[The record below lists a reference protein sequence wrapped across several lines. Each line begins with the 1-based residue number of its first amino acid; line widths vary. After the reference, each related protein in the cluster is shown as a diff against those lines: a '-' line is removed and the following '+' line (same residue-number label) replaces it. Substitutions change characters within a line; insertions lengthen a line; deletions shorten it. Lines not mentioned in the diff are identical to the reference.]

1 MFRNRVRVALVGLA
15 VTTLAVAGC
24 TGPATNSNDGAGSA
38 VNKSLNVYLYQE
50 PAGIFSPLAPVSGPD
65 GQVMSFI
72 DEGLLG
78 VDPSYQLQPR
88 LAESYTVSPDAT
100 TFTFK
105 LRSGLK
111 WSDGTPFTS
120 KDVLFT
126 YTMMANPK
134 TTSSTAGN
142 YTGVEGVADFA
153 SGKATTVSGFSAPD
167 DNTFVIK
174 ATKPNFGLLALIG
187 SVWIMPEHILGKDA
201 PDAVAKNPF
210 FRSPT
215 VGMGP
220 YTFVEYKT
228 NQYVHVTANP
238 NYRNPAK
245 IKDVYLKPMTSDN
258 ATAQLG
264 NGGIDIASYSPT
276 DSETVAGFNTVTTQE
291 KPGAGFVRI
300 ALNQSKPYFKDAKV
314 RQAFL
319 YALDRKQIV
328 QTVLGG
334 KAEVRLSDFA
344 KANEP
349 AGLNDYAQDVAKAKQ
364 LLAEAGWDSNRE
376 IQLQWV
382 HGQRDRDATSTIVQS
397 QLAAVGVKVK
407 LVNIQA
413 AEIPKTYA
421 EKTYDMVLYGGGNYA
436 VDSSTINGITAC
448 ANAYPAGGN
457 INFFCNQQL
466 DELMAQANS
475 TADEAQRKSLY
486 DQAAKLANDQADLMW
501 LYSPYGLWAVNK
513 KVQGFQAPGSQDT
526 LFWDPASWTITG

>member
-1 MFRNRVRVALVGLA
+1 MFRNRIRVAVVGLTVA
-15 VTTLAVAGC
+15 ALAVGGC
-24 TGPATNSNDGAGSA
+24 TGPSTSSGTTPDKA
-38 VNKSLNVYLYQE
+38 LNIYLYQE
-50 PAGIFSPLAPVSGPD
+50 PAGVFSPMAPINGPD

-72 DEGLLG
+72 FEGLLG
-78 VDPSYQLQPR
+78 VDPDYKLQPR
-88 LAESYTVSPDAT
+88 LAESHEVSADAK

-105 LRSGLK
+105 LRQGLK
-111 WSDGTPFTS
+111 WSDGTPFTA

-126 YTMMANPK
+126 YNLMANPK

-153 SGKATTVSGFSAPD
+153 AGKATSISGFSAPD

-187 SVWIMPEHILGKDA
+187 SVWILPEHVLGKDS

-210 FRSPT
+210 FRKPT

-220 YTFVEYKT
+220 YTFVDYKT

-238 NYRNPAK
+238 NYRSPAK

-276 DSETVAGFNTVTTQE
+276 DLGTVSGFSSVSTQE

-300 ALNQSKPYFKDAKV
+300 ALNQSKPYFKDVKV

-319 YALDRKQIV
+319 YAIDRKQVV
-328 QTVLGG
+328 QTVLAG
-334 KAEVRLSDFA
+334 KAEVRLSNFA

-349 AGLNDYAQDVAKAKQ
+349 AGLNEYAQDVNKAKQ

-376 IQLQWV
+376 VQLQWV
-382 HGQRDRDATSTIVQS
+382 QGQRDRDATSTIVQS

-407 LVNIQA
+407 LTNIQA
-413 AEIPKTYA
+413 AEITKTYA
-421 EKTYDMVLYGGGNYA
+421 NKSYDMVLYGGGNYA

-457 INFFCNQQL
+457 INFFCNPQL
-466 DELMAQANS
+466 DELMAQANA
-475 TADEAQRKSLY
+475 TADQAQRKALY
-486 DQAAKLANDQADLMW
+486 DQAAKLENEQVDLMW

-513 KVQGFQAPGSQDT
+513 KVQGFRAPGSQDAV
-526 LFWDPASWTITG
+526 FWDPASWSITG